1 MHWLPMQPRRALLS
15 VWDKRGITE
24 FAAALAELGVELIA
38 SEGTG
43 ATLRAAGI
51 PVRSLGELLGAT
63 ELLDGRVKTLHPLLH
78 AAILARRD
86 RPEHLQQLEQL
97 GIAPIELVVVNFYPF
112 QAMERSG
119 AALPELLE
127 FIDIGGPAL
136 VRAAAKNYPWVAV
149 VTSPRQYEEVIAE
162 LRQHGSLSEELRR
175 RYAAEAF
182 ALTAAYDAAIAR
194 ALSTEPF
201 PPQWSVS
208 LPQVQRLR
216 YGENPHQQ
224 GCLYGDAF
232 GELFEQLH
240 GKELSYNNV
249 LDLDA
254 AVRLIRDFPEPT
266 VAILKHTTPCG
277 VGSAAALEH
286 AWEKALATDPVSAFG
301 GIVVTNRAVTRALAE
316 RLSELFLELIVAPEF
331 AEDALEVLQRKRNLR
346 LLRYRAELLARADAL
361 EFRSIL
367 GGALVQSPDIAV
379 LPPEGWRVV
388 THRAPTEQE
397 AAALEFAW
405 RVVKHAK
412 SNAVVFA
419 APDRTLAI
427 GCGQPSRVDAV
438 RVAIRKAADVGIS
451 LEGSVIA
458 SDAFFPFPDA
468 LQEAIHAGITAAVQP
483 GGSVR
488 DALVIETANA
498 AGIAMV
504 FTGMRHFRH

>member
-277 VGSAAALEH
+277 VGSAPALEH

-301 GIVVTNRAVTRALAE
+301 GIVVTNRAITRALAE

-379 LPPEGWRVV
+379 LPPEGWRWSR
-388 THRAPTEQE
+388 TGLQRSRKPLHWSSPG
-397 AAALEFAW
+397 AL
-405 RVVKHAK
+405 
-412 SNAVVFA
+412 SSTQS
-419 APDRTLAI
+419 RTLW
-427 GCGQPSRVDAV
+427 CLPR
-438 RVAIRKAADVGIS
+438 
-451 LEGSVIA
+451 
-458 SDAFFPFPDA
+458 P
-468 LQEAIHAGITAAVQP
+468 TAP
-483 GGSVR
+483 
-488 DALVIETANA
+488 
-498 AGIAMV
+498 
-504 FTGMRHFRH
+504 